1 MTTPQDLDDRFR
13 ETLGAL
19 PEPERRRD
27 PGRPVRPGAALTGH
41 QLLALFDAQV
51 TSRQLDLAA
60 RWLRSFDE
68 GFYTIGS
75 AGHEANA
82 AVAAALRPTD
92 PALLHYRSGAFYCLR
107 AAQAAD
113 AFPGGDAGEGG
124 DLAAVTGDPDPDGD
138 DHPPAG
144 GPDGIRPPED
154 APDDGHPAVDD
165 VPAPAGA
172 QHTGPPAAGPDTDA
186 PDAAGP
192 PDAVTAPPG
201 TPGTGGPPTGLPDA
215 PAAPPGTPDAV
226 DLSPGTPAATGL
238 PDGTVQ
244 AGPPAGS
251 DAGAGWGGETG
262 PGSPVH
268 DPHPAAVRPADAVD
282 GVAVPPPPAGPV
294 AYRVGSDG
302 TAEPVPRHQPATA
315 PAAATDTAAGQAVA
329 SAAGGPGP
337 AGGPADTG
345 PVVPAGPRPEPA
357 VADPAGGPDP
367 DGWQQAYAEAAR
379 DVLRGMVAST
389 LDPIAGGRH
398 KVFGRAD
405 LAVVPTTSTIASH
418 LPRAVGLGL
427 AVERLRRMDTAARR
441 DDPDGPPRS
450 PWPRDAIVVCSFGDA
465 SVNHASATAAFN
477 TAGWYDH
484 TGLRIPVLFVCEDNG
499 LGISVRSPEGWVERT
514 LRARPGVRYF
524 TADGTDPVAVHA
536 VTAEAAG
543 WVRRHRR
550 PAVLHLRTVRLL
562 GHAGADAEQAYR
574 STAEIAA
581 DEARDPVLATARL
594 LVEAGV
600 ATGEELLARYDERGW
615 QVRRTAEEV
624 LDEPKLS
631 AVAEVV
637 APLSP
642 RRPSRVAAAVA
653 QAAQRAAGPDAAGR
667 AEAFGGKPPEL
678 AGPLTLAQ
686 SINAA
691 LADGMLSHPQL
702 AVFGEDVAA
711 KGGVYGVT
719 KGLRERFGAARVF
732 DTLLDETSVLG
743 LGLGAGLAGML
754 PVPEIQYLAY
764 LHNAEDQLRGEAAT
778 LQFFS
783 QGAFRNP
790 MVVRV
795 PGLAYQEGFGGHF
808 HNDNSVAV
816 LRDVPGL
823 VVAVPAR
830 PDDAGPLLRTCLA
843 AAVVDGTVSVFL
855 EPIALYHTRDLYE
868 PGDGEWLGAY
878 AEPSAWAAGHAP
890 IGRARVYGVGSAE
903 DVTIVTFGNGVRM
916 SLRAA
921 STLAD
926 EGIGCRVVDLRWLA
940 PLPVADLIREA
951 SATGRVLV
959 VDETRRSGGVGEG
972 ILAALVDAGYV
983 GAARRVAAVDSF
995 VPLGPAARQVL
1006 VSEDAITQGARTLLA
1021 R

>member
-1 MTTPQDLDDRFR
+1 MA
-13 ETLGAL
+13 G
-19 PEPERRRD
+19 
-27 PGRPVRPGAALTGH
+27 
-41 QLLALFDAQV
+41 
-51 TSRQLDLAA
+51 
-60 RWLRSFDE
+60 RWLRSFGE

-92 PALLHYRSGAFYCLR
+92 PALLHYRSGAFYCAR
-107 AAQAAD
+107 AARAAGEFPAAGTGDGTPTAGTPGPADAPGDGAAPVRVPDASTGSADPVNATDASGDGADFAEVPDVLGDGVDPVGVPGPSGDVASTVADGGPTREQAAPV
-113 AFPGGDAGEGG
+113 APATAGG
-124 DLAAVTGDPDPDGD
+124 AVTG
-138 DHPPAG
+138 
-144 GPDGIRPPED
+144 
-154 APDDGHPAVDD
+154 
-165 VPAPAGA
+165 
-172 QHTGPPAAGPDTDA
+172 AA
-186 PDAAGP
+186 
-192 PDAVTAPPG
+192 
-201 TPGTGGPPTGLPDA
+201 
-215 PAAPPGTPDAV
+215 
-226 DLSPGTPAATGL
+226 
-238 PDGTVQ
+238 
-244 AGPPAGS
+244 
-251 DAGAGWGGETG
+251 
-262 PGSPVH
+262 
-268 DPHPAAVRPADAVD
+268 
-282 GVAVPPPPAGPV
+282 
-294 AYRVGSDG
+294 AYRVGTDG
-302 TAEPVPRHQPATA
+302 TAEAIAAGPLPDRTGTGAEAVPGGGASARD
-315 PAAATDTAAGQAVA
+315 AATGAG
-329 SAAGGPGP
+329 
-337 AGGPADTG
+337 
-345 PVVPAGPRPEPA
+345 RP
-357 VADPAGGPDP
+357 D
-367 DGWQQAYAEAAR
+367 AYADAAR
-379 DVLRGMVAST
+379 DVLRGMVASARE
-389 LDPIAGGRH
+389 PVAGGRH

-427 AVERLRRMDTAARR
+427 ALERLRRVGTAGRR
-441 DDPDGPPRS
+441 DGADAPLRS

-465 SVNHASATAAFN
+465 SVNHASATAALN

-499 LGISVRSPEGWVERT
+499 LGISVRSPEGWVERS
-514 LRARPGVRYF
+514 LRARPGLRYF
-524 TADGTDPVAVHA
+524 SADGADPVGTYAA
-536 VTAEAAG
+536 AAEAAA

-550 PAVLHLRTVRLL
+550 PAVLHLRTVRLM
-562 GHAGADAEQAYR
+562 GHAGADAETAYR
-574 STAEIAA
+574 SAAEIAA

-594 LVEAGV
+594 LVDAGL
-600 ATGEELLARYDERGW
+600 ATGEELLSRYDERGW
-615 QVRRTAEEV
+615 QIRRIAEEV
-624 LDEPKLS
+624 LDEPKL
-631 AVAEVV
+631 ATAAEVV
-637 APLSP
+637 APLAP
-642 RRPSRVAAAVA
+642 RRPLRISTAVA
-653 QAAQRAAGPDAAGR
+653 EVASRAAGPGAGAR

-691 LADGMLSHPQL
+691 LADGMLEHPGM

-719 KGLRERFGAARVF
+719 KGLREKFGPARVF

-743 LGLGAGLAGML
+743 LGLGAGLAGLL

-778 LQFFS
+778 MQFFS
-783 QGAFRNP
+783 RGAFRNP

-823 VVAVPAR
+823 VIAVPAR
-830 PDDAGPLLRTCLA
+830 PDDAAPLLRTCLA
-843 AAVVDGTVSVFL
+843 AAAVDGSVCVFL

-868 PGDGEWLGAY
+868 PGDGEWLGQY
-878 AEPSAWAAGHAP
+878 AEPGAWASGHVP
-890 IGRARVYGVGSAE
+890 IGRARVYGVGSAG
-903 DVTIVTFGNGVRM
+903 DVTILTFGNGVRM

-921 STLAD
+921 ATLAD
-926 EGIGCRVVDLRWLA
+926 EGIGTRVVDLRWLA

-983 GAARRVAAVDSF
+983 GAARRVAGVDSF

-1006 VSEDAITQGARTLLA
+1006 VSEEAITQGARTLLA

>member
-1 MTTPQDLDDRFR
+1 MLIDVTTPQDLDDRFR

-27 PGRPVRPGAALTGH
+27 PGEPVRAGAALTGRH
-41 QLLALFDAQV
+41 LLALFDAQV
-51 TSRQLDLAA
+51 TSRQLDLAG

-68 GFYTIGS
+68 GYYTIGS

-92 PALLHYRSGAFYCLR
+92 PALLHYRSGAFYCTR
-107 AAQAAD
+107 AAQAAGE
-113 AFPGGDAGEGG
+113 FPAPGPGDGTPTSGGPTA
-124 DLAAVTGDPDPDGD
+124 
-138 DHPPAG
+138 AG
-144 GPDGIRPPED
+144 GPDDGVADGGPDGRRTG
-154 APDDGHPAVDD
+154 PDDD
-165 VPAPAGA
+165 VAGD
-172 QHTGPPAAGPDTDA
+172 GPDDDRA
-186 PDAAGP
+186 DP
-192 PDAVTAPPG
+192 
-201 TPGTGGPPTGLPDA
+201 TGGGPEPADRSG
-215 PAAPPGTPDAV
+215 PAAPTVTEAGVA
-226 DLSPGTPAATGL
+226 
-238 PDGTVQ
+238 GTVT
-244 AGPPAGS
+244 AG
-251 DAGAGWGGETG
+251 
-262 PGSPVH
+262 
-268 DPHPAAVRPADAVD
+268 
-282 GVAVPPPPAGPV
+282 
-294 AYRVGSDG
+294 YRVGVDG
-302 TAEPVPRHQPATA
+302 TAEAVTVELPAD
-315 PAAATDTAAGQAVA
+315 PAAADDADAARPAAGTNPVRREEVA
-329 SAAGGPGP
+329 AEPATPALAEPPPGGPG
-337 AGGPADTG
+337 D
-345 PVVPAGPRPEPA
+345 
-357 VADPAGGPDP
+357 D
-367 DGWQQAYAEAAR
+367 AYAAAAR
-379 DVLRGMVAST
+379 DVLRGMVASSQ
-389 LDPIAGGRH
+389 DPIAGGRH

-427 AVERLRRMDTAARR
+427 ALERLRRVETAGRR
-441 DDPDGPPRS
+441 GGDSPLRS

-465 SVNHASATAAFN
+465 SVNHASATAALN

-484 TGLRIPVLFVCEDNG
+484 TGLRIPVLFLCEDNG
-499 LGISVRSPEGWVERT
+499 LGISVRSPDGWVERA

-524 TADGTDPVAVHA
+524 AADGEDPVGTYAVA
-536 VTAEAAG
+536 AEAAA

-550 PAVLHLRTVRLL
+550 PAVLHLRTVRLM
-562 GHAGADAEQAYR
+562 GHAGADAETAYR

-581 DEARDPVLATARL
+581 DEARDPLLATARM

-600 ATGEELLARYDERGW
+600 ATGEELLTRYDERGW
-615 QVRRTAEEV
+615 QVRRIAEEV
-624 LDEPKLS
+624 LEEPKLGG
-631 AVAEVV
+631 VAEVV
-637 APLSP
+637 APLAP
-642 RRPSRVAAAVA
+642 RRPARVAATVA
-653 QAAQRAAGPDAAGR
+653 ELAARAAGPGAATR
-667 AEAFGGKPPEL
+667 NEVFGGKPPEL

-686 SINAA
+686 SVNAA
-691 LADGMLSHPQL
+691 LADAMLAHPGM

-719 KGLRERFGAARVF
+719 KGLREKFGAARVF

-764 LHNAEDQLRGEAAT
+764 LHNAEDQVRGEAAT
-778 LQFFS
+778 MQFFS

-823 VVAVPAR
+823 VIAVPAR
-830 PDDAGPLLRTCLA
+830 PDDAAPLLRTCLA
-843 AAVVDGTVSVFL
+843 AAAVDGTVSVLL
-855 EPIALYHTRDLYE
+855 EPIALYHVRDLYE
-868 PGDGEWLGAY
+868 PGDGEWLGQY
-878 AEPSAWAAGHAP
+878 AEPGAWAAGHVP

-903 DVTIVTFGNGVRM
+903 DVTILTFGNGVRM

-921 STLAD
+921 AILAD
-926 EGIGCRVVDLRWLA
+926 EGIGTRVVDLRWLA
-940 PLPVADLIREA
+940 PLPVADIIREA

-972 ILAALVDAGYV
+972 IIAALVDAGYV
-983 GAARRVAAVDSF
+983 GAARRVAAIDSF

-1006 VSEDAITQGARTLLA
+1006 VSEEAITQGARALLA

>member
-1 MTTPQDLDDRFR
+1 MGT
-13 ETLGAL
+13 
-19 PEPERRRD
+19 
-27 PGRPVRPGAALTGH
+27 
-41 QLLALFDAQV
+41 
-51 TSRQLDLAA
+51 
-60 RWLRSFDE
+60 
-68 GFYTIGS
+68 
-75 AGHEANA
+75 
-82 AVAAALRPTD
+82 TD
-92 PALLHYRSGAFYCLR
+92 PL
-107 AAQAAD
+107 D
-113 AFPGGDAGEGG
+113 GDAGPVGQ
-124 DLAAVTGDPDPDGD
+124 P
-138 DHPPAG
+138 
-144 GPDGIRPPED
+144 
-154 APDDGHPAVDD
+154 
-165 VPAPAGA
+165 VP
-172 QHTGPPAAGPDTDA
+172 
-186 PDAAGP
+186 
-192 PDAVTAPPG
+192 V
-201 TPGTGGPPTGLPDA
+201 
-215 PAAPPGTPDAV
+215 
-226 DLSPGTPAATGL
+226 
-238 PDGTVQ
+238 
-244 AGPPAGS
+244 
-251 DAGAGWGGETG
+251 
-262 PGSPVH
+262 
-268 DPHPAAVRPADAVD
+268 
-282 GVAVPPPPAGPV
+282 GPV

-302 TAEPVPRHQPATA
+302 TTEPVPRQRPAAPEGTPAA
-315 PAAATDTAAGQAVA
+315 PAAAPVTAAPDPAPGSPTAADAVPTA
-329 SAAGGPGP
+329 TDAVSGGPVSAGPGP
-337 AGGPADTG
+337 AGPGLPVTGTSPATAVDPGP
-345 PVVPAGPRPEPA
+345 
-357 VADPAGGPDP
+357 GGD
-367 DGWQQAYAEAAR
+367 DGWQEAYAGAAR

-427 AVERLRRMDTAARR
+427 ALERLRRIDTAGRR
-441 DDPDGPPRS
+441 DDPAGPPRS

-499 LGISVRSPEGWVERT
+499 LGISVRSPDGWVERV

-536 VTAEAAG
+536 VAAEAAG

-562 GHAGADAEQAYR
+562 GHAGADAERAYR

-624 LDEPKLS
+624 LDEPKL
-631 AVAEVV
+631 AAPVDVV

-642 RRPSRVAAAVA
+642 RRPKRVATTVA
-653 QAAQRAAGPDAAGR
+653 QAAQRAAGPDAADR
-667 AEAFGGKPPEL
+667 VAAFGGKPPEL

-868 PGDGEWLGAY
+868 PGDGEWLGSY
-878 AEPSAWAAGHAP
+878 AEPADWAAGHAP

-972 ILAALVDAGYV
+972 ILATLVDAGFV